1 MDCWDKCPCEAW
13 VPRVYIYIKNGSRIQ
28 QGFVKTARRSR
39 RLFASMR
46 TPLDSKSPTMNL
58 AVFIFFS
65 FFLIQTIHI
74 FSPHDRPLFA
84 IKYIIIFI
92 TYYLISEM
100 NRN

>member
-13 VPRVYIYIKNGSRIQ
+13 VPYIKNGSRIQ

-58 AVFIFFS
+58 AIFFFS
-65 FFLIQTIHI
+65 FFLIQTIPI